1 MDVLLEHLQ
10 CAFVSQLKLNV
21 FIKRKSCVMR
31 QPLLLRLLFLCL
43 AYKRDRY
50 LILNFREASDIL
62 KFLQTS
68 GRLTSKDYLSV
79 KLPSRYRLLHSND
92 LSNSANILSD

>member
-31 QPLLLRLLFLCL
+31 QPLLRLLFLCL
-43 AYKRDRY
+43 AYKRYRY

-79 KLPSRYRLLHSND
+79 KHPNRNRLLHSND

>member
-10 CAFVSQLKLNV
+10 CAFVSELKLNV
-21 FIKRKSCVMR
+21 FISRKSCVMR
-31 QPLLLRLLFLCL
+31 QPSLIRLLFLYL
-43 AYKRDRY
+43 AYKRDIY
-50 LILNFREASDIL
+50 LILNFRKASDIL

-79 KLPSRYRLLHSND
+79 KDPNT
-92 LSNSANILSD
+92 